1 MNFDNFNEF
10 CDFLRSSVGK
20 VLTSKCKKI
29 SAELIMDN
37 EEKEGYTIIIDGQPL
52 GIVKVIAQI
61 MLHAAKQSN
70 IPSAILLGMLVNTV
84 SFYEQHEGASETKD
98 VTEAKEELRTLNDIL
113 SKGE

>member
-10 CDFLRSSVGK
+10 SDFLSSSVGN
-20 VLTSKCKKI
+20 VLTSECKKI

-37 EEKEGYTIIIDGQPL
+37 EEKEGYAIIVDGQPL

-61 MLHAAKQSN
+61 MSHVAKQSN
-70 IPSAILLGMLVNTV
+70 IPSTILLGMLVHTV
-84 SFYEQHEGASETKD
+84 SFYEQHEEASETKD
-98 VTEAKEELRTLNDIL
+98 VTKAKEELRTLNDIL